1 MGHNSN
7 VYKLLTDP
15 AIWFSYGFILMNVSV
30 IPGQIYTD
38 VCMNDDDDDAGEGG
52 LIMKVHVCFGS
63 AISAAGCPY
72 HHGYQHRHLCHQH
85 TCCHDAGW

>member
-1 MGHNSN
+1 M
-7 VYKLLTDP
+7 VL
-15 AIWFSYGFILMNVSV
+15 IWFHFNECIRYPSK
-30 IPGQIYTD
+30 IYTD
-38 VCMNDDDDDAGEGG
+38 VCMNDDDDDDAGEGG

-63 AISAAGCPY
+63 AVSAAGCPY